1 MNVKFDEFSLPIWAR
16 QDCAAVIPTVKAT
29 PVLKYGEH
37 AYYFLNFKTL
47 RGMKVAIS
55 HKDIV
60 LPGLKRFLNAN
71 YIKHRRFH
79 KLKSLFQK
87 YHYNFTFPEQIML
100 MTVPHCITDLKGG
113 RFLVNLWSYSGY
125 IDVDCNTR
133 TAKYVQLENGHN
145 NHVMGSQ
152 QFYDDESDELYYM
165 TYSLDDSMKRAVDYE
180 SKIFCRI
187 SKRGLDNGNAR
198 EVWSGDFV
206 DNMHDILINK
216 TRQYCVVPEMGMF
229 KGQDGDTIPSKVL
242 ILDMKQNKSWTISRF
257 IVAAHA
263 QFDPE
268 DPNIIYFSN
277 HNFEFKHSSLLKL
290 LKNAIYGINFLGPAS
305 IFKYKLSQEGPEEIG
320 VFTEPDF
327 FRLTNFHVFMH
338 RGQKIIAATGSPNF
352 IYLADADTMKFI
364 KKIEIKH
371 QKSFKNLYRSIP
383 CIVGTIAPS
392 IDGESLFVQ
401 TNKALQVVDIASGQA
416 KTILDHFYHHT
427 CANHM
432 IISPQTG
439 W

>member
-1 MNVKFDEFSLPIWAR
+1 
-16 QDCAAVIPTVKAT
+16 
-29 PVLKYGEH
+29 
-37 AYYFLNFKTL
+37 
-47 RGMKVAIS
+47 
-55 HKDIV
+55 
-60 LPGLKRFLNAN
+60 
-71 YIKHRRFH
+71 
-79 KLKSLFQK
+79 
-87 YHYNFTFPEQIML
+87 ML

-125 IDVDCNTR
+125 IDVDCNAR
-133 TAKYVQLENGHN
+133 TAKYVQVENGSN
-145 NHVMGSQ
+145 NQVMGSQ
-152 QFYDDESDELYYM
+152 QFFDGESGELYYM
-165 TYSLDDSMKRAVDYE
+165 TYSLDDSMKRSVDHK
-180 SKIFCRI
+180 SKVFCRI
-187 SKRGLDNGNAR
+187 LKRTLDNGTAS

-206 DNMHDILINK
+206 DNMHDILINE

-229 KGQDGDTIPSKVL
+229 KDQDGETIPSKVL
-242 ILDMKQNKSWTISRF
+242 VFDMKRNKSWTISRF

-268 DPNIIYFSN
+268 EPDIIYFSN

-305 IFKYKLSQEGPEEIG
+305 VFKYKLTPEGPEEIG
-320 VFTEPDF
+320 VFSEPDF

-352 IYLADADTMKFI
+352 IYLADAGTMKFI

-371 QKSFKNLYRSIP
+371 TKSLNTLYRSVP
-383 CIVGTIAPS
+383 CIVGTMSPS

-401 TNKALQVVDIASGQA
+401 TTRTLQVVDIASGQA
-416 KTILDHFYHHT
+416 ETVLDHFYHHT

-432 IISPQTG
+432 ITSTQTG